1 MVLWIN
7 DMARGRKPKSQV
19 NLEDSL
25 KEIRQELVDNTVFKN
40 WDIAKGERIEY
51 FDPTLSYELTHYRPI
66 DEERGFDF
74 DPEWFQ
80 QAKRVKLE
88 TGKYCAYPPGTKK
101 YRDFWTEEYRRCQEG
116 MEVNN
121 YRITGDNYFFLNYYQ
136 LQTTKVD
143 KAGQGRGMVFPE
155 FLSKQYEY
163 FHYVEMAQLLG
174 LDVCSVKS
182 RASENTLVL

>member
-1 MVLWIN
+1 
-7 DMARGRKPKSQV
+7 MARGRKPKSQV

-40 WDIAKGERIEY
+40 WDITKEERIEY